1 MIGDGGF
8 GTIYKALWKEG
19 PISGISANETK
30 FKRTKG
36 IQVVLKSL
44 KRGDIQEYLKEETK
58 GHKDTS
64 EGSEHELVQIFP
76 KLLILVNIANALR
89 VIHEE
94 GIINRDLHCGNILIG
109 VKGMTYISDFGLS
122 HSYEDFTTDKIYG
135 IMPFVA
141 PELLNKKEVSIKSD
155 VYSFGIIMWVL
166 SSGIQPFH
174 NCDHNHE
181 LALKICGG
189 IRPQMIKNSA
199 PDCYNELMKRCW
211 NSDPKNRPTSL
222 EIYDTLCSWFNS
234 KHYKKF
240 KEIDNADKLR
250 NIQKVESHTGSEL
263 SINIHQNSEANTE
276 STMSSIENKNIQE
289 VKSCSDS
296 ELSIKIHDLNT
307 ESIMFVIENNV

>member
-1 MIGDGGF
+1 WIPYENIEIEEQGKMIGDGGF

-76 KLLILVNIANALR
+76 KLLIL
-89 VIHEE
+89 
-94 GIINRDLHCGNILIG
+94 
-109 VKGMTYISDFGLS
+109 
-122 HSYEDFTTDKIYG
+122 
-135 IMPFVA
+135 
-141 PELLNKKEVSIKSD
+141 
-155 VYSFGIIMWVL
+155 
-166 SSGIQPFH
+166 
-174 NCDHNHE
+174 
-181 LALKICGG
+181 
-189 IRPQMIKNSA
+189 
-199 PDCYNELMKRCW
+199 
-211 NSDPKNRPTSL
+211 
-222 EIYDTLCSWFNS
+222 
-234 KHYKKF
+234 KF